1 MQPDPTVPDPSVVLD
16 LVSAFRK
23 SKVLFTC
30 CELGVFDALKQ
41 GPTSA
46 SELAGHLNCNPDAME
61 RLLGAAAMIG
71 LLTQS
76 EGRFDNTPVAT
87 AYLTTASPRRMLGY
101 INYSSA
107 VLWKM
112 WDNLPGAIREG
123 THRWKQTYDL
133 DGAIFSHFFRTD
145 WQRRE
150 FIQGM
155 HAYGL
160 ISSPQVVDAVDLGR
174 FRTFADLG
182 GATGHLTVAA
192 CRRWPNLRGVVFDLS
207 EVIPITKEF
216 IPTDVK
222 DRIEVRGGDFF
233 ADALPKADIYA
244 LGRIIHD
251 WSEPKIRI
259 LLGKI
264 FAALPAGGIVFI
276 AEKVLDDSKTSPEW
290 AVLQHLNMLTVA
302 EGKERTEGEYAELLR
317 AAGFS
322 DVICHRTASPLD
334 VVMGVKG

>member
-1 MQPDPTVPDPSVVLD
+1 MSEESVPDPAPVLD

-23 SKVLFTC
+23 SKVLFTA
-30 CELGVFDALKQ
+30 CELGVFDALKA
-41 GPTSA
+41 GPQSA
-46 SELAGHLNCNPDAME
+46 GALAAQLKCSADALG
-61 RLLGAAAMIG
+61 RLLGAAAMLG
-71 LLTQS
+71 LLTRS
-76 EGRFDNTPVAT
+76 DGGFANTPAAT
-87 AYLTTASPRRMLGY
+87 AYLTTDSPRRMLGY

-112 WDNLPGAIREG
+112 WDNLPGAIVEG
-123 THRWKQTYDL
+123 THRWKQTYGL

-160 ISSPQVVDAVDLGR
+160 MSSPKVVDAVDLGR
-174 FRTFADLG
+174 FKTFADLG

-192 CRRWPNLRGVVFDLS
+192 CRRWPNLRGVVFDLD

-216 IPTDVK
+216 IPADVAE
-222 DRIEVRGGDFF
+222 RIDVIGGDFF
-233 ADALPKADIYA
+233 ADELPNADLYA

-251 WSEPKIRI
+251 WSEPKIELLLAKI
-259 LLGKI
+259 L
-264 FAALPAGGIVFI
+264 AALPSGGAVFL
-276 AEKVLDDSKTSPEW
+276 AEKVLDDAKTGPEW

-317 AAGFS
+317 GAGFAEVS
-322 DVICHRTASPLD
+322 CVRTDSPLD

>member
-1 MQPDPTVPDPSVVLD
+1 MTTESTAPDPSIVIE

-23 SKVLFTC
+23 SKVLFAA
-30 CELGVFDALKQ
+30 CELGVFDALQ
-41 GPTSA
+41 SGPKA
-46 SELAGHLNCNPDAME
+46 GVELAEQLKCNPDALQ
-61 RLLGAAAMIG
+61 RLLGAAVMLG

-76 EGRFDNTPVAT
+76 DGRFDNTSAAA
-87 AYLTTASPRRMLGY
+87 AYLTSDSPRRMLGY

-112 WDNLPGAIREG
+112 WDNLPGAVVEG

-192 CRRWPNLRGVVFDLS
+192 CRRWPNLRGVVFDLN

-216 IPTDVK
+216 IPPDVAE
-222 DRIEVRGGDFF
+222 RIDVIGGDFF
-233 ADALPKADIYA
+233 ADELPKADVYA

-251 WSEPKIRI
+251 WSEPKIR
-259 LLGKI
+259 LLLAKI
-264 FAALPAGGIVFI
+264 YAALPSGGALFL
-276 AEKVLDDSKTSPEW
+276 AEKVLDDSKASPEW

-302 EGKERTEGEYAELLR
+302 EGKERTQGEYAELLQDM
-317 AAGFS
+317 GFK
-322 DVICHRTASPLD
+322 DITCHRTTSPLD
-334 VVMGVKG
+334 VVLGLKL

>member
-1 MQPDPTVPDPSVVLD
+1 MTADLSVPDPSVVLG

-46 SELAGHLNCNPDAME
+46 VELAGSLNCHPDALE
-61 RLLGAAAMIG
+61 RLLGAAVMLG
-71 LLTQS
+71 LLTQA
-76 EGRFDNTPVAT
+76 EDRFDNTPAAT

-112 WDNLPGAIREG
+112 WDNLPGAIVEG

-160 ISSPQVVDAVDLGR
+160 ISSPAVVDAVDLGN
-174 FRTFADLG
+174 FNTFADLG

-192 CRRWPNLRGVVFDLS
+192 CRRWPNLRGVVFDLN

-216 IPTDVK
+216 IPADVA
-222 DRIEVRGGDFF
+222 DRIEVLGGDFF
-233 ADALPKADIYA
+233 SDELPKADVYA
-244 LGRIIHD
+244 LGRILHD
-251 WSEPKIRI
+251 WSDPKIVL

-264 FAALPAGGIVFI
+264 RAALPVGGIVFI
-276 AEKVLDDSKTSPEW
+276 AEKVLDDSKASPEW

-302 EGKERTEGEYAELLR
+302 EGKERTQGEYAELLR
-317 AAGFS
+317 VAGFS
-322 DVICHRTASPLD
+322 DVSCHRTDSPLD
-334 VVMGVKG
+334 AVVGVKR

>member
-1 MQPDPTVPDPSVVLD
+1 MNPDPTVPDPSVVLG

-23 SKVLFTC
+23 SKVLFTA

-46 SELAGHLNCNPDAME
+46 VELAAQLNCHPDALE
-61 RLLGAAAMIG
+61 RLLGAAAMLG
-71 LLTQS
+71 LLTQT
-76 EGRFDNTPVAT
+76 EGRFENTPAAT
-87 AYLTTASPRRMLGY
+87 AYLTTSSPRRMLGY

-112 WDNLPGAIREG
+112 WDNLPGAIVEG

-160 ISSPQVVDAVDLGR
+160 ISSPAVVDAVDLSG
-174 FRTFADLG
+174 FNTFADLG

-192 CRRWPNLRGVVFDLS
+192 CRRWPNLRGVVLDLN

-216 IPTDVK
+216 IPADVG
-222 DRIEVRGGDFF
+222 DRIDVIGGDFF
-233 ADALPKADIYA
+233 ADELPKADLYA
-244 LGRIIHD
+244 LGRILHD
-251 WSEPKIRI
+251 WSEPKICL

-264 FAALPAGGIVFI
+264 HAALPVGGVVFI
-276 AEKVLDDSKTSPEW
+276 AEKVLEDSKTAPEW

-302 EGKERTEGEYAELLR
+302 EGKERTAGEYAELLR
-317 AAGFS
+317 AAGFTG
-322 DVICHRTASPLD
+322 VTCNRTDSPLD
-334 VVMGVKG
+334 VVMGVKS

>member
-1 MQPDPTVPDPSVVLD
+1 MNPDPSVPDPSVVLD

-46 SELAGHLNCNPDAME
+46 SELAGQLNCNPDAME
-61 RLLGAAAMIG
+61 RLLGAAVMIG

-76 EGRFDNTPVAT
+76 EGRFDNTPAAT

-112 WDNLPGAIREG
+112 WDNLTGAIREG

-160 ISSPQVVDAVDLGR
+160 ISSPRVVDAVDLGR
-174 FRTFADLG
+174 FTTFADLG

-192 CRRWPNLRGVVFDLS
+192 CRRWPNLHGVVFDLG

-216 IPTDVK
+216 IPADVK

-251 WSEPKIRI
+251 WSEPKIQL

-264 FAALPAGGIVFI
+264 FAALPAGGAVFI
-276 AEKVLDDSKTSPEW
+276 AEKVLEDTKTGPEW

-302 EGKERTEGEYAELLR
+302 EGKERTQGEYAELLH
-317 AAGFS
+317 AAGFV
-322 DVICHRTASPLD
+322 DVTCNRTDSPLD
-334 VVMGVKG
+334 AVMAVKG

>member
-1 MQPDPTVPDPSVVLD
+1 MSADATAPDPSVVLD

-23 SKVLFTC
+23 SKILFAA
-30 CELGVFDALKQ
+30 CELGVFDALAQ
-41 GPTSA
+41 GPQRVA
-46 SELAGHLNCNPDAME
+46 ALAVRLNCNADALE
-61 RLLGAAAMIG
+61 RLLGAAVMLG
-71 LLTQS
+71 LLSQS
-76 EGRFDNTPVAT
+76 EAGFANTPAAT
-87 AYLTTASPRRMLGY
+87 AYLTTDSPRRMLGY

-112 WDNLPGAIREG
+112 WDNLPGAVVEG

-160 ISSPQVVDAVDLGR
+160 ISSPKVVDAINLSR
-174 FRTFADLG
+174 FTTFADLG

-192 CRRWPNLRGVVFDLS
+192 CRRWPNLRGVVFDLN
-207 EVIPITKEF
+207 EVIPITHEF
-216 IPTDVK
+216 IPADVK
-222 DRIEVRGGDFF
+222 DRIAVIGGDFF
-233 ADALPKADIYA
+233 ADELPKADIYA
-244 LGRIIHD
+244 LGRIVHD
-251 WSEPKIRI
+251 WSEPKIR
-259 LLGKI
+259 LLLAKI
-264 FAALPAGGIVFI
+264 FAALPSGGAVLF
-276 AEKVLDDSKTSPEW
+276 AEKVLDDTKTGPEW

-317 AAGFS
+317 AAGFAE
-322 DVICHRTASPLD
+322 VTCVRTASPLD
-334 VVMGVKG
+334 AVMGVKG